1 MGPQGEID
9 QNELDVQA
17 RRKKPL
23 NFNLSSIWLK
33 SLMMPGLQ
41 REGGGKMMKIRV
53 KNVIC
58 PSFFSSHLE
67 ILRKSLRH

>member
-41 REGGGKMMKIRV
+41 REGGGKI
-53 KNVIC
+53 
-58 PSFFSSHLE
+58 
-67 ILRKSLRH
+67 